1 MNAASQRAFMLG
13 NEACGAGAIAAGV
26 RFFAGYPIT
35 PSTEIAEYM
44 ARELPKVGGK
54 FIQMEDEIA
63 SMGALI
69 GASVAGMKAM
79 TATSA
84 AGFSL
89 MQEFIGYS
97 AALEIPCLVVDIM
110 RGGPSGGAA
119 TLPAQADVM
128 QARWGTHGDHP
139 VIVLSCSTVPE
150 MYHLTVKAVN
160 FSEKYRV
167 PVILLSDES
176 IGHLRETTELGSE
189 ETLEIVNRRK
199 PDVPPD
205 QFVPLKAEMGQ
216 APPMACV
223 GEGYGVKGYYRLTRN
238 EQGDPQSKPSVQDAL
253 MRRLESK
260 ITANLAELQIYKD
273 LGASEADIVVFAHG
287 SNVRTAVRAC
297 ALAKQKGVKA
307 GVFKASTI
315 WPFPYIPVGEAT
327 RKAKAVLVPELNSG
341 QIIGEVDRACRG
353 RALVVGLNKV
363 DSTLTTVNEILDS
376 IMELSKS

>member
-1 MNAASQRAFMLG
+1 MLG

-63 SMGALI
+63 SMGALM
-69 GASVAGMKAM
+69 GASVAGGKAM

-84 AGFSL
+84 MGFSL

-97 AALEIPCLVVDIM
+97 SALEIPCLIVNIM
-110 RGGPSGGAA
+110 RGGPSGGGA
-119 TLPAQADVM
+119 TQPAQADVM
-128 QARWGTHGDHP
+128 QARWGPHGDHP

-150 MYHLTVKAVN
+150 MYHLTIKAVN
-160 FSEKYRV
+160 FSEKYRI

-176 IGHLRETTELGSE
+176 IGHLRETTEIPAEGS
-189 ETLEIVNRRK
+189 LEIVNRAK

-205 QFVPLKAEMGQ
+205 KFVPLKAEMGQ
-216 APPMACV
+216 APPMACM
-223 GEGYGVKGYYRLTRN
+223 GEGYGVKGYYRLPRN
-238 EQGDPQSKPSVQDAL
+238 QQGDPQSSPAVQDAL

-260 ITANLAELQIYKD
+260 ISGNLAEIQIFKD
-273 LGASEADIVVFAHG
+273 LGASDADVVVFAHG

-297 ALAKQKGVKA
+297 SLAKQKGVKA
-307 GVFKASTI
+307 GVFKANTLF
-315 WPFPYIPVGEAT
+315 PFPYTQVGEAT
-327 RKAKAVLVPELNSG
+327 RKAKAVLVPELNAG

-353 RALVVGLNKV
+353 RAPVVGLTKV
-363 DSTLTTVNEILDS
+363 DGTLITVNAILDS